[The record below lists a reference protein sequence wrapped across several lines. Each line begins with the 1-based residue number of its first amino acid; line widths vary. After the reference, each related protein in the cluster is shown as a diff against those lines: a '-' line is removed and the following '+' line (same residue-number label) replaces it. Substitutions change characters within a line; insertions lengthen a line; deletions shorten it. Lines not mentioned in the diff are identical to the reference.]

1 MEAAVVVA
9 MVMAVA
15 AKAQVA
21 AAEVAAIEE
30 VETETEM
37 GPGSYIRRPHPVS
50 SIRFQ
55 TPVA

>member
-1 MEAAVVVA
+1 MVVA